1 MKTSLFLCALAL
13 MLTSCVA
20 PVQQRIQRNP
30 ELYGKLSEAEKQS
43 VARGEIREGM
53 SKDAVFFLWGKP
65 NRISNGQR
73 EGKTFERW
81 SYTEYEPYYR
91 QSFYGGFGFYGGC
104 GRGPIFDP
112 VPMVDYVPTPG
123 ASVEFVNGKVTGFL
137 VPRR

>member
-1 MKTSLFLCALAL
+1 
-13 MLTSCVA
+13 MLSSCVA

-30 ELYGKLSEAEKQS
+30 QLYATLSEAEKQS

-65 NRISNGQR
+65 NRISSGQR

-81 SYTEYEPYYR
+81 SYTDYQPYYR

-104 GRGPIFDP
+104 GYGRGPIIDP

-123 ASVEFVNGKVTGFL
+123 ASVEFVNGRVSGFL